1 MPKLADRVLETTTTA
16 GTGTLT
22 LAGAVTGYRGFNA
35 AFTNGDVV
43 FYSIDNGQGEWEV
56 GYGTV
61 GTGTLTRSTVLDSSN
76 SGSLVVFSAGLK
88 QVWCDAPSVSLLPD
102 QTGNTGKVL
111 TTDGSVP
118 SWSTQYTGTVTA
130 VSVTSANGL
139 AGTSSGGATPALTL
153 STTVTGVLKGNGTA
167 ISAAVSGTDYA
178 PATSGTSILKGSG
191 SGGFSNA
198 TSGTDYAPATS
209 GTAILKGNGSGGFS
223 SAVSNTDYLAASG
236 PIVTGTLQLNG
247 ATSGY
252 VGIKAATAA
261 GSTTYTLPSADG
273 SNGQALVTNG
283 SATLSWGSAGIS
295 QAKVFVISSIFG
307 G

>member
-1 MPKLADRVLETTTTA
+1 MPKLADRVLQTTTTA

-35 AFTNGDVV
+35 AFANADVV
-43 FYSIDNGQGEWEV
+43 FYSIDNGLGEWEV

-61 GTGTLTRSTVLDSSN
+61 GTGTLSRDTVLDSSN

-111 TTDGSVP
+111 TTNGSVP

-223 SAVSNTDYLAASG
+223 NAVSNTDYLAASG

-252 VGIKAATAA
+252 VGIKAAATA

-295 QAKVFVISSIFG
+295 QAKVFVMSSIFG

>member
-1 MPKLADRVLETTTTA
+1 MPKLANRVLETTTTA

-35 AFTNGDVV
+35 SFTNGDVV

-61 GTGTLTRSTVLDSSN
+61 GTGTLTRDTVLDSSN

-88 QVWCDAPSVSLLPD
+88 QVWCDSPSIALLPD
-102 QTGNTGKVL
+102 QTSNSGKVL
-111 TTDGSVP
+111 TTNGSVP
-118 SWSTQYTGTVTA
+118 SWTTPTTGTVTA
-130 VSVTSANGL
+130 VSVTTANGL

-153 STTVTGVLKGNGTA
+153 STTVTGLLKGNGTA
-167 ISAAVSGTDYA
+167 ISAATSGTDYA
-178 PATSGTSILKGSG
+178 PATSGTSILKGNG

-209 GTAILKGNGSGGFS
+209 GTSILKGNGSGGFS
-223 SAVSNTDYLAASG
+223 NATANTDYLAASG
-236 PIVTGTLQLNG
+236 PIVTGTLQFNG

-252 VGIKAATAA
+252 VGFQAAAAA
-261 GSTTYTLPSADG
+261 GSTTYTFPSADG
-273 SNGQALVTNG
+273 SSGQALVTNG